1 MKVRELIKE
10 LKKYDEDL
18 EVKVFKKPT
27 RTKKVISYPIK
38 HIGENINL
46 ETGETRAVNIA
57 Y

>member
-1 MKVRELIKE
+1 MKVEELIEK

-18 EVKVFKKPT
+18 EVKIFKKPT
-27 RTKKVISYPIK
+27 RTKKVISYPVK